1 MTFEE
6 CLQEMKNIQE
16 KLHDY
21 LEDNENNTTLEDIFE
36 DNRFHEDQ
44 NELIPLLH
52 FVSKIFNNHYRD
64 ENFCSKIEEI
74 LLFFKEDM
82 KTKLSNSELFHIFKS
97 NKKILL
103 FLQQEGILTFDEQIV
118 KKIINDKYL
127 KANYPEYFSPEIR
140 PFINEKWFTD
150 DLKRNEW
157 FTNELPADFYEKRK
171 TGENDGYICELI
183 RKDSIDDFIIYV
195 TRNVCSP
202 NSIINPSIY
211 ETNNFLLKN
220 EKITLIEYAAF
231 FGSIQIFNYLRLN
244 KAELTPSLW
253 LYAIHGK
260 NAEIIHL
267 IEENQIKPKDESYN
281 DCLIE
286 SIKCHHNDIANYILD
301 QLLVKDKNTT
311 NDVFLN
317 CIKYCNIFFEQKNII
332 NESLFFYLC
341 RYDYYK
347 LVKFFLNENYIDINA
362 KIIYMKKFNAILI
375 LNHIFK

>member
-6 CLQEMKNIQE
+6 SLQEMKNIQE

-21 LEDNENNTTLEDIFE
+21 LEDNGNNTTLKDIFE
-36 DNRFHEDQ
+36 DNRYHEDL

-52 FVSKIFNNHYRD
+52 FVLKIFNNHYRD

-127 KANYPEYFSPEIR
+127 EANYPKYFSPEIR
-140 PFINEKWFTD
+140 PFVNKKWFTK
-150 DLKRNEW
+150 DLKEKDW
-157 FTNELPADFYEKRK
+157 FPNELPADFYEKRK

-183 RKDSIDDFIIYV
+183 RKDSIKDFVIFV
-195 TRNVCSP
+195 TRNACSP

-220 EKITLIEYAAF
+220 KKITLIEYAAF
-231 FGSIQIFNYLRLN
+231 FGSIQILNYLRLN

-253 LYAIHGK
+253 HYAIHGK
-260 NAEIIHL
+260 NAEIIQL
-267 IEENQIKPKDESYN
+267 IEENQIKPKDVSYN
-281 DCLIE
+281 KCLIE

-301 QLLVKDKNTT
+301 QHLLKEKDNT
-311 NDVFLN
+311 NNVLSN
-317 CIKYCNIFFEQKNII
+317 SIKCYNLYFEPNNII
-332 NESLFFYLC
+332 NESSFFYLC
-341 RYDYYK
+341 KYDHYK
-347 LVKFFLNENYIDINA
+347 LVKILLEENDIDINA
-362 KIIYMKKFNAILI
+362 KTICKVLFY
-375 LNHIFK
+375 LNEI